1 MFAAGA
7 DEATVGEYKNRFKD
21 LLMRKTLDGQLDTP
35 WSADDEREFRTK
47 FTEGLGGVVRKS
59 EAAAGLRAKES
70 SLVARLGGS
79 ETGRLDGALVF
90 SYPLADAGAQEARP

>member
-1 MFAAGA
+1 MFAAGE

-70 SLVARLGGS
+70 SLVARLGGY
-79 ETGRLDGALVF
+79 T
-90 SYPLADAGAQEARP
+90 